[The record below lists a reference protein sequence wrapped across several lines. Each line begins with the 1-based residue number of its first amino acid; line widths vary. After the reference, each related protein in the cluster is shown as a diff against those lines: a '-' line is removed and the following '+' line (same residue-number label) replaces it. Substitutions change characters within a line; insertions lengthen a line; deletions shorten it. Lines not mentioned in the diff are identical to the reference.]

1 MEYIKKMMFVG
12 FFVVCVGD
20 VNAEEND
27 GFILNA
33 EGLVD
38 LFTGE
43 RFKGLGE
50 KKLWWE
56 RMVRGEVG
64 KHRFY
69 ILCALKNGE
78 WTRLDDVR
86 NYIDFKSTVPGTYST
101 ASLMTMFEFMRAQ
114 RVPKT
119 PYYKPKLKTNG
130 EGWLQKSHDT
140 EPYGVNTK
148 WRIHPEVLPFLYLLL
163 LGCPDDNTCE
173 VE

>member
-1 MEYIKKMMFVG
+1 MDYIKKMILVSCL
-12 FFVVCVGD
+12 VVCISD
-20 VNAEEND
+20 ASAEEED

-33 EGLVD
+33 DNLID
-38 LFTGE
+38 LFTGK
-43 RFKGLGE
+43 RFKDLGE
-50 KKLWWE
+50 KKFWYE
-56 RMVRGEVG
+56 RMIRGEVG

-69 ILCALKNGE
+69 ILCALKDGE

-101 ASLMTMFEFMRAQ
+101 ASLMQMFEFMRAQ

-119 PYYKPKLKTNG
+119 PYYKPKLKTDG
-130 EGWLQKSHDT
+130 EGWLQKSRDT

-148 WRIHPEVLPFLYLLL
+148 WRIHPDVLRFLYLLL
-163 LGCPDDNTCE
+163 LGCPEDNKCE